1 MPASVKIACALLM
14 TALFAACNQQ
24 QTLLEDEQAL
34 PSTIEDLPVIESLIA
49 APENAQIRGA
59 PGYNIAFN
67 IIPGTPQSVTDA
79 MNAAR
84 SRWQGAVT
92 GDLPDVTGTIPANS
106 CGNNPAFTGTIDD
119 LLVFTGAENID
130 GPGGTLAQSG
140 PCFVR
145 TNGGLTIASVLIFDS
160 SDLAQFSS
168 QLSAIA
174 VHELGH
180 SVGVGTLWQSKGLL
194 RGAGTSN
201 PRFVG
206 AGARAEWRALGRTG
220 SVPVENTGGAGTRD
234 GHWRESV
241 FANELMT
248 GFINTGFN
256 PLSRVTIASI
266 GDLGYQVN
274 LAAADP
280 YALPGARAAME
291 AFELNEK
298 LLTPTARVR

>member
-1 MPASVKIACALLM
+1 MPTSVKIVCALLV

-24 QTLLEDEQAL
+24 QAVLDDEQAL
-34 PSTIEDLPVIESLIA
+34 PSTIENLPVIESLVA
-49 APENAQIRGA
+49 SPENAQVRGA

-106 CGNNPAFTGTIDD
+106 CGSNPAFTGTIDD
-119 LLVFTGAENID
+119 LLVFTGAQNID
-130 GPGGTLAQSG
+130 GPGNILAQSG

-145 TNGGLTIASVLIFDS
+145 TTGGLTIASVLIFDS
-160 SDLAQFSS
+160 SDLNQFAS

-206 AGARAEWRALGRTG
+206 AGARSEWRALGRTG

-274 LAAADP
+274 LASADP
-280 YALPGARAAME
+280 YALPGTRAAVE
-291 AFELNEK
+291 AFELNEN
-298 LLTPTARVR
+298 LITPTARVR

>member
-1 MPASVKIACALLM
+1 MHTSMKIAWTLLAAALL
-14 TALFAACNQQ
+14 AGCSQ
-24 QTLLEDEQAL
+24 QTVIQDDEQAL

-49 APENAQIRGA
+49 APENAQVRGA
-59 PGYNIAFN
+59 PGDNIAFN
-67 IIPGTPQSVTDA
+67 IIPGTPQSVTNA

-84 SRWQGAVT
+84 SRWQAAVT

-119 LLVFTGAENID
+119 LLVFTGAQNID
-130 GPGGTLAQSG
+130 GAGGILAQSG

-145 TNGGLTIASVLIFDS
+145 TTGGLTIASVLIFDS
-160 SDLAQFSS
+160 SDLSQFAS
-168 QLSAIA
+168 QLNAIA

-206 AGARAEWRALGRTG
+206 AGARSEWRALGRTG

-248 GFINTGFN
+248 RFINTGFN

-274 LAAADP
+274 LASADP
-280 YALPGARAAME
+280 YALPGARAAVE
-291 AFELNEK
+291 AFELNEQ
-298 LLTPTARVR
+298 LITPTARVR

>member
-1 MPASVKIACALLM
+1 MPTSVKIACALLV

-24 QTLLEDEQAL
+24 QAVLEDEQAL

-59 PGYNIAFN
+59 PGYNISFN
-67 IIPGTPQSVTDA
+67 FIPGTPQSVTNA

-84 SRWQGAVT
+84 SRWQAAVT

-106 CGNNPAFTGTIDD
+106 CGSNPAFTGTIDD
-119 LLVFTGAENID
+119 VLVFTGAQNLD

-145 TNGGLTIASVLIFDS
+145 TSGGLTIASVLIFDS
-160 SDLAQFSS
+160 SDLTQFAS
-168 QLSAIA
+168 QLDAIA

-180 SVGVGTLWQSKGLL
+180 TIGVGTLWQSKGLL
-194 RGAGTSN
+194 LGAGTSN

-206 AGARAEWRALGRTG
+206 TGARREWRALGRTG

-234 GHWRESV
+234 GHWRESI

-266 GDLGYQVN
+266 ADLGYQVN

-280 YALPGARAAME
+280 YALPGARAAVE
-291 AFELNEK
+291 AFELNED
-298 LLTPTARVR
+298 LITPTARVR